1 MTTTGYTM
9 IVIASTG
16 RIKSDFLDL
25 IGQYLV
31 KVAHNLQYVGFVVD
45 VNSIRLKCILIH
57 LIHV

>member
-1 MTTTGYTM
+1 M